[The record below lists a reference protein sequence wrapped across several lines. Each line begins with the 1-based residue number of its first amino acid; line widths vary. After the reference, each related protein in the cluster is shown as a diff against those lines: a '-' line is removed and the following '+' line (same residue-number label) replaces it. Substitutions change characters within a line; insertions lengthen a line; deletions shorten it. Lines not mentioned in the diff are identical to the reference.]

1 MESTVHDYGYLKNKK
16 KTMWGMSTCYISI
29 LKKGLKT
36 MKVQSY
42 VPCVQNSL
50 HFVILLSVSL
60 TEIQMDSLW
69 LKNL

>member
-1 MESTVHDYGYLKNKK
+1 
-16 KTMWGMSTCYISI
+16 MSTCYISI